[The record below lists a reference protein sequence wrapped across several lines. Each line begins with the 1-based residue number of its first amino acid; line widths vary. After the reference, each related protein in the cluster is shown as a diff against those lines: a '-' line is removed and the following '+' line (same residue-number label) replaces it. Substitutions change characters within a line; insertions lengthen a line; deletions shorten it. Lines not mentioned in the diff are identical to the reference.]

1 MSIIDDKL
9 SEVFNSEKIKV
20 SEPTEPYTNLEVI
33 NPKEVLNEKEN
44 TIANDFNTSRANLHN
59 LLIKGEEALKHSLE
73 IAKQSEHPR
82 AFEVVGNM
90 IKQLA
95 DVNQQLLDLHKQQAD
110 VGRIQN
116 TKEAKTV
123 NNNVF
128 IGSTNELNK
137 IIKNY
142 KETEGE

>member
-33 NPKEVLNEKEN
+33 SPKEIANEKEN
-44 TIANDFNTSRANLHN
+44 TIATDFNTSRSNLHN

-110 VGRIQN
+110 VGRIQK
-116 TKEAKTV
+116 TETKTV

>member
-1 MSIIDDKL
+1 MSKIDDTLSDKL
-9 SEVFNSEKIKV
+9 NIEKIPTI
-20 SEPTEPYTNLEVI
+20 EPELIVVKKDSREEDKTKSDIV
-33 NPKEVLNEKEN
+33 
-44 TIANDFNTSRANLHN
+44 NDFNTTRANLHN
-59 LLIKGEEALKHSLE
+59 LLVKGEEALVHSLE

-95 DVNQQLLDLHKQQAD
+95 DVNQQLLDLHKQTAS
-110 VGRIQN
+110 VSSIEKKN
-116 TKEAKTV
+116 TVT

-128 IGSTNELNK
+128 VGSTNELNK

>member
-1 MSIIDDKL
+1 MNKIDDKL

-20 SEPTEPYTNLEVI
+20 EEPYTNLEVI
-33 NPKEVLNEKEN
+33 SPREIANEKEN
-44 TIANDFNTSRANLHN
+44 KIATDFNTSRANLHN

-110 VGRIQN
+110 VGRIQ
-116 TKEAKTV
+116 KEETKTV

-142 KETEGE
+142 KKTEGE

>member
-1 MSIIDDKL
+1 MTKIDDSLSDKLNMEKIPMIEPEVVSIIKEGDTNVRVEDKTKSDIL
-9 SEVFNSEKIKV
+9 
-20 SEPTEPYTNLEVI
+20 
-33 NPKEVLNEKEN
+33 
-44 TIANDFNTSRANLHN
+44 NDFNTTRANLHN
-59 LLIKGEEALKHSLE
+59 LLIKGQEALVHSLE

-95 DVNQQLLDLHKQQAD
+95 DVNQQLLDLHKQTAS
-110 VGRIQN
+110 VSSIEKKN
-116 TKEAKTV
+116 TVT

>member
-1 MSIIDDKL
+1 MSKIDDTLSDKL
-9 SEVFNSEKIKV
+9 NIEKIPTI
-20 SEPTEPYTNLEVI
+20 EPELIVVKKDSREEDKTKSDIV
-33 NPKEVLNEKEN
+33 
-44 TIANDFNTSRANLHN
+44 NDFNTTRANLHN
-59 LLIKGEEALKHSLE
+59 LLVKGEEALVHSLE

-95 DVNQQLLDLHKQQAD
+95 DVNQQLLDLHKQTAS
-110 VGRIQN
+110 VSSIEKKN
-116 TKEAKTV
+116 TVT

>member
-9 SEVFNSEKIKV
+9 SEVFNIEKIKV

-95 DVNQQLLDLHKQQAD
+95 DVNQQLLALHKQQAD
-110 VGRIQN
+110 VGRVQN

>member
-9 SEVFNSEKIKV
+9 SEVFNSEKLKV

-33 NPKEVLNEKEN
+33 SPKEISNEKEN
-44 TIANDFNTSRANLHN
+44 PLATDFNTSRSNLHN
-59 LLIKGEEALKHSLE
+59 LLLKGEEALKQSLE

-110 VGRIQN
+110 VGRIQK
-116 TKEAKTV
+116 TETKTV

>member
-1 MSIIDDKL
+1 
-9 SEVFNSEKIKV
+9 
-20 SEPTEPYTNLEVI
+20 
-33 NPKEVLNEKEN
+33 
-44 TIANDFNTSRANLHN
+44 
-59 LLIKGEEALKHSLE
+59 
-73 IAKQSEHPR
+73 
-82 AFEVVGNM
+82 M

-110 VGRIQN
+110 VGRIQK
-116 TKEAKTV
+116 TETKTV

>member
-9 SEVFNSEKIKV
+9 SEVFNSEKIK
-20 SEPTEPYTNLEVI
+20 TEPYTNLEVI
-33 NPKEVLNEKEN
+33 SSREIANDKEN
-44 TIANDFNTSRANLHN
+44 TIANDFNTTRANLHN

-95 DVNQQLLDLHKQQAD
+95 DVNQQLLDLHKQQAV
-110 VGRIQN
+110 VGQVY
-116 TKEAKTV
+116 KQESKTV

>member
-20 SEPTEPYTNLEVI
+20 SETAEPFTNLEVI
-33 NPKEVLNEKEN
+33 SPKEVANDKEN

-110 VGRIQN
+110 VGRVQ
-116 TKEAKTV
+116 KQESKTV

>member
-9 SEVFNSEKIKV
+9 SEVFNSEKLKV
-20 SEPTEPYTNLEVI
+20 SEPTEPFTNLEVI
-33 NPKEVLNEKEN
+33 NPREIANEKEN
-44 TIANDFNTSRANLHN
+44 TIATDFNTSRVNLHN
-59 LLIKGEEALKHSLE
+59 LLIKGEEAL
-73 IAKQSEHPR
+73 I
-82 AFEVVGNM
+82 
-90 IKQLA
+90 
-95 DVNQQLLDLHKQQAD
+95 HKQQAD
-110 VGRIQN
+110 VGRIQK
-116 TKEAKTV
+116 TDTKTV

>member
-9 SEVFNSEKIKV
+9 SKVFNSENMKV
-20 SEPTEPYTNLEVI
+20 EEYTNLEFLSPREAV
-33 NPKEVLNEKEN
+33 NEKEN
-44 TIANDFNTSRANLHN
+44 TIATDFNTSRANLHN
-59 LLIKGEEALKHSLE
+59 LLVKGEEALKHSLE

-95 DVNQQLLDLHKQQAD
+95 DVNQQLLDLHKQQSD
-110 VGRIQN
+110 IGRLN
-116 TKEAKTV
+116 KTDTKTV

-142 KETEGE
+142 KETEGEK